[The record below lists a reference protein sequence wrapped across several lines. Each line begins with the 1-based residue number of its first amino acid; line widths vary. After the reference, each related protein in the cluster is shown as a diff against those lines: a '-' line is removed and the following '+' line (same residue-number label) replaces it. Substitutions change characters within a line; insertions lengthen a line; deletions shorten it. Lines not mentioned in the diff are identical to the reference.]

1 MYQYIQKGHIIY
13 KWGDSIYMHGS
24 IVKAFGQIPGKGDKR
39 DKTEN
44 WFKAINKWK
53 KEQLEENLKEKN
65 EEEKCSNK
73 EKRILFELYDLGS
86 DKEHTVV

>member
-1 MYQYIQKGHIIY
+1 
-13 KWGDSIYMHGS
+13 MHGS

-65 EEEKCSNK
+65 EEEEKCLKDK
-73 EKRILFELYDLGS
+73 EKRLLFNLYDLGS